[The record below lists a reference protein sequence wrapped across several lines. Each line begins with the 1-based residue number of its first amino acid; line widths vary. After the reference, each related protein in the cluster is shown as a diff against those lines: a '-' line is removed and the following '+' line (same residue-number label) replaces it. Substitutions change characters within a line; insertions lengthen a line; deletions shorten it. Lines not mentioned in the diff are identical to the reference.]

1 MDIDDPSDIN
11 FSKGRVVE
19 AMGSFITVLDSY
31 KNIAPIM
38 DAILVDT
45 DGTGEV
51 NSFSSFLPCD
61 DLLYTT

>member
-1 MDIDDPSDIN
+1 MDVDDPQVIGGN

-19 AMGSFITVLDSY
+19 AVGSFITVLDSY

-45 DGTGEV
+45 DGTDDV
-51 NSFSSFLPCD
+51 APFSFFFPSLR
-61 DLLYTT
+61 

>member
-1 MDIDDPSDIN
+1 MDVDDPIGGD

-31 KNIAPIM
+31 KNIAPIV

-45 DGTGEV
+45 DGTDEV
-51 NSFSSFLPCD
+51 TLFFFFLSFR
-61 DLLYTT
+61 